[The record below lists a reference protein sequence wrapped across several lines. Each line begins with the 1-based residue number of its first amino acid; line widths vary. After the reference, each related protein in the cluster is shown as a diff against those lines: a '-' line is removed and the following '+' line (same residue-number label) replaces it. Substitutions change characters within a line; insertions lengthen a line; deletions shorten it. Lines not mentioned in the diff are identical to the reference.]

1 MDTPKLRDLP
11 WYGTGLEGWAECL
24 KQGRVFSAMRRQLSA
39 AEQAVLAPR
48 GIQSLILVPIRIEGG
63 WWGHLEFDDCERE
76 RTWTDAEVDS
86 LRALADMLGAAI
98 ARQRVQD
105 ALLEAKQTLEQR
117 VSERTRELQ
126 EQVAAKE
133 KARAELAEAQ
143 QELDRGLA
151 GGGHGRG
158 GHRRAAQR
166 RQRAQQR

>member
-1 MDTPKLRDLP
+1 M
-11 WYGTGLEGWAECL
+11 G
-24 KQGRVFSAMRRQLSA
+24 
-39 AEQAVLAPR
+39 
-48 GIQSLILVPIRIEGG
+48 
-63 WWGHLEFDDCERE
+63 FDDCACE

-133 KARAELAEAQ
+133 KARAELAETQ
-143 QELDRGLA
+143 QELIVASREA
-151 GGGHGRG
+151 GMAEVATGVLHNVGNVLNSVNVSTTLIREKLRRSEISTLGKVCDLLQQ
-158 GHRRAAQR
+158 HRPTSVNS
-166 RQRAQQR
+166 